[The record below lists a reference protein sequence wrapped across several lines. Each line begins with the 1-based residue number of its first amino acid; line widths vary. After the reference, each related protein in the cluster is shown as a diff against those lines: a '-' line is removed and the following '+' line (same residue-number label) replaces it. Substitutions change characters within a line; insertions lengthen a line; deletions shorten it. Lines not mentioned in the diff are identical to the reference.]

1 MKKFNR
7 LDAAAFIIWLLPAAY
22 LFHIY
27 PTLPASLPIHFGI
40 DGKPDGYGDKNDL
53 LKTIAILMITD
64 IAIYF
69 LLRFL
74 PAIDPKKTA
83 SLGEGLFQKL
93 ALTVVFFLSGLGV
106 IILIASTHQG
116 IQINN
121 ILLPALGIM
130 FAFIGNLMHNIKPN
144 YFAGIRTPWTLEDP
158 ENWRETHRLASKL
171 WFVGGIVLT
180 VLTLIL
186 PAVASF
192 VVFMISVAIL
202 ALVPVIYSFIYFKKH
217 QVK

>member
-106 IILIASTHQG
+106 IILVASTHQG

-192 VVFMISVAIL
+192 VVFMISVAVL

>member
-53 LKTIAILMITD
+53 SKTIAILMITD